1 MAARKPKAKRM
12 SARVAEDEE
21 YQLRHERVAG
31 IDVAKASGMVCLRL
45 PPEPGKARRSSK
57 TWEVTATVPAI
68 AEAAAELRAAGVEL
82 VSMESTSDYWR
93 VWFAV
98 LEDAGLSVQLVN
110 SSQARNLPG
119 RPKTDKEDAAWI
131 ARLTEMGLL
140 RRSFVPPPEIR
151 AMRVYT
157 RQLVHLTQDRTRY
170 WQRLEKLLEDALC
183 KLTSV
188 ASKLAG
194 SQSCTAMVRA
204 MIAGE
209 RDPHALAEL
218 AMGPMRAKRA
228 ELARAFTGMRFGEQ
242 HAFAAA
248 AHLRAIE
255 FLSAEIRRPG
265 RPGRGAS
272 RRGSRRLGRGPG
284 RDHRAAG
291 RPRPGRRRP
300 GGRGPAG

>member
-12 SARVAEDEE
+12 SARTVDDED

-45 PPEPGKARRSSK
+45 PPEPGKARRSSR
-57 TWEVTATVPAI
+57 TWEVTATV
-68 AEAAAELRAAGVEL
+68 AELRAAGVEL

-140 RRSFVPPPEIR
+140 HPSFVPPPEIR

-157 RQLVHLTQDRTRY
+157 
-170 WQRLEKLLEDALC
+170 
-183 KLTSV
+183 
-188 ASKLAG
+188 
-194 SQSCTAMVRA
+194 
-204 MIAGE
+204 
-209 RDPHALAEL
+209 
-218 AMGPMRAKRA
+218 
-228 ELARAFTGMRFGEQ
+228 
-242 HAFAAA
+242 
-248 AHLRAIE
+248 
-255 FLSAEIRRPG
+255 
-265 RPGRGAS
+265 
-272 RRGSRRLGRGPG
+272 
-284 RDHRAAG
+284 
-291 RPRPGRRRP
+291 
-300 GGRGPAG
+300 